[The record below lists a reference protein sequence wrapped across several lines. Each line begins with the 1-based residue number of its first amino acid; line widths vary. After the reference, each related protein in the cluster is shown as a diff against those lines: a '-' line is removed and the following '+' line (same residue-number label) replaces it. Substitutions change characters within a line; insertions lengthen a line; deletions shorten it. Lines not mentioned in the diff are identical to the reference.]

1 MVTYKEV
8 NMDNTIEI
16 IREARKAGM
25 QVALIMFFCFLAVS
39 GLFGY
44 FIYMTYQTPPTGTIE
59 ATQTTKTGNNTVNQG
74 IK

>member
-1 MVTYKEV
+1 
-8 NMDNTIEI
+8 MDNTIEI

-44 FIYMTYQTPPTGTIE
+44 FIYMSFNMETHAIE
-59 ATQTTKTGNNTVNQG
+59 ATQTTEIGNNNIKQG
-74 IK
+74 VE